1 MARVSAREILWNK
14 LSRTC
19 FQDRVMPYAYWV
31 AAIIDRAHHEHLQ
44 VLNQSVSIIA
54 GADFVQLLGE
64 RQFIQAWH
72 SIRLDVD
79 SEHTSNRQGK
89 IILDGLWAMMMT
101 GFAFSEQVCVI
112 DKPMS
117 KQLKATYV
125 DICSRSS
132 KNIYQVARDMNRP
145 YSRVYADVKRL
156 QEIGLVNALS
166 SIQAG
171 KKVTLL
177 RAT

>member
-1 MARVSAREILWNK
+1 VRLIG
-14 LSRTC
+14 
-19 FQDRVMPYAYWV
+19 D
-31 AAIIDRAHHEHLQ
+31 
-44 VLNQSVSIIA
+44 
-54 GADFVQLLGE
+54 
-64 RQFIQAWH
+64 RQFLKSWQ

-79 SEHTSNRQGK
+79 SEHTSSRQGK

-101 GFAFSEQVCVI
+101 GFAFSGYAYVL

-156 QEIGLVNALS
+156 LEIGLVNALS
-166 SIQAG
+166 SVQAG
-171 KKVTLL
+171 KRVTLL
-177 RAT
+177 SAA

>member
-1 MARVSAREILWNK
+1 VRLIG
-14 LSRTC
+14 
-19 FQDRVMPYAYWV
+19 D
-31 AAIIDRAHHEHLQ
+31 
-44 VLNQSVSIIA
+44 
-54 GADFVQLLGE
+54 
-64 RQFIQAWH
+64 RQFLKSWQ

-79 SEHTSNRQGK
+79 SEHTSSRQGK

-101 GFAFSEQVCVI
+101 GFAFSGYAYVL

-166 SIQAG
+166 SVQAG
-171 KKVTLL
+171 KRVTLL
-177 RAT
+177 SAA

>member
-1 MARVSAREILWNK
+1 
-14 LSRTC
+14 
-19 FQDRVMPYAYWV
+19 MPYAYWV
-31 AAIIDRAHHEHLQ
+31 AAIIDRTHHEHLKL
-44 VLNQSVSIIA
+44 LNQTVSIIDA
-54 GADFVQLLGE
+54 ADFVRLIGD
-64 RQFIQAWH
+64 RQFLKSWQ

-79 SEHTSNRQGK
+79 SEHTSSRQGK

-101 GFAFSEQVCVI
+101 GFAFSGYAYVL

-166 SIQAG
+166 SVQAG
-171 KKVTLL
+171 KRVTLL
-177 RAT
+177 SAA

>member
-1 MARVSAREILWNK
+1 MARLSAKEILWNK

-31 AAIIDRAHHEHLQ
+31 AAIIDRTHHEHLKL
-44 VLNQSVSIIA
+44 LNQSASIIDA
-54 GADFVQLLGE
+54 ADFVRLIGD
-64 RQFIQAWH
+64 RQFLKSWQ

-79 SEHTSNRQGK
+79 SEYTSGRQGK
-89 IILDGLWAMMMT
+89 IILDGLWAIMMT
-101 GFAFSEQVCVI
+101 GFAFSGYAYVL

-132 KNIYQVARDMNRP
+132 KSIYQVARDMNRP

-156 QEIGLVNALS
+156 QEIGLVNATS
-166 SIQAG
+166 SVQAG
-171 KKVTLL
+171 KRVTLL
-177 RAT
+177 SAA

>member
-1 MARVSAREILWNK
+1 MARVSAREIFWNK

-31 AAIIDRAHHEHLQ
+31 AAIIDCNHHEHLKL
-44 VLNQSVSIIA
+44 LNHSVSIIDA
-54 GADFVQLLGE
+54 ADLVRLMGD
-64 RQFIQAWH
+64 RQFLKSWQ

-79 SEHTSNRQGK
+79 SEYNPSRQGK

-101 GFAFSEQVCVI
+101 GFAFSEQACGI
-112 DKPMS
+112 DKPIS

-125 DICSRSS
+125 DICSLSS

-156 QEIGLVNALS
+156 QEIGLVKAIS

-171 KKVTLL
+171 KRVTLL
-177 RAT
+177 GAA

>member
-1 MARVSAREILWNK
+1 
-14 LSRTC
+14 
-19 FQDRVMPYAYWV
+19 
-31 AAIIDRAHHEHLQ
+31 
-44 VLNQSVSIIA
+44 LNQTVSIIDA
-54 GADFVQLLGE
+54 ADFVRLIGD
-64 RQFIQAWH
+64 RQFLKSWQ

-79 SEHTSNRQGK
+79 SEHTSSRQGK

-101 GFAFSEQVCVI
+101 GFAFSGYAYVL

-166 SIQAG
+166 SVQAG
-171 KKVTLL
+171 KRVTLL
-177 RAT
+177 SAA

>member
-1 MARVSAREILWNK
+1 
-14 LSRTC
+14 
-19 FQDRVMPYAYWV
+19 MPYAYWV
-31 AAIIDRAHHEHLQ
+31 AAIIDRTQHEHLKL
-44 VLNQSVSIIA
+44 LNQTVSIIDA
-54 GADFVQLLGE
+54 ADFVRLIGD
-64 RQFIQAWH
+64 RQFLKSWQ

-79 SEHTSNRQGK
+79 SEHTSSRQGK

-101 GFAFSEQVCVI
+101 GFAFSGYAYVL

-166 SIQAG
+166 SVQAG
-171 KKVTLL
+171 KRVTLL
-177 RAT
+177 SAA

>member
-1 MARVSAREILWNK
+1 
-14 LSRTC
+14 
-19 FQDRVMPYAYWV
+19 MPYAYWV
-31 AAIIDRAHHEHLQ
+31 AAIIDRTHHEHLKL
-44 VLNQSVSIIA
+44 LNQTVSIIDA
-54 GADFVQLLGE
+54 ADFVRLIGD
-64 RQFIQAWH
+64 RQFLKSWQ

-79 SEHTSNRQGK
+79 SEHTSSRQGK

-101 GFAFSEQVCVI
+101 GFAVSGYAYVL

-166 SIQAG
+166 SVQAG
-171 KKVTLL
+171 KRVTLL
-177 RAT
+177 SAA

>member
-1 MARVSAREILWNK
+1 
-14 LSRTC
+14 
-19 FQDRVMPYAYWV
+19 MPYAYWV
-31 AAIIDRAHHEHLQ
+31 AAIIDRTHHEHLKL
-44 VLNQSVSIIA
+44 LNQTVSIIDA
-54 GADFVQLLGE
+54 ADFVRLIGD
-64 RQFIQAWH
+64 RQFLKSWQ

-79 SEHTSNRQGK
+79 SEHTSSRQGK

-101 GFAFSEQVCVI
+101 CFAFSGYAYVL

-166 SIQAG
+166 SVQAG
-171 KKVTLL
+171 KRVTLL
-177 RAT
+177 SAA

>member
-1 MARVSAREILWNK
+1 
-14 LSRTC
+14 
-19 FQDRVMPYAYWV
+19 MPYAYWV
-31 AAIIDRAHHEHLQ
+31 AAIIDRTHHEHLKL
-44 VLNQSVSIIA
+44 LNQTVSIIDA
-54 GADFVQLLGE
+54 ADFVRLIGD
-64 RQFIQAWH
+64 RQFLKSWQ

-79 SEHTSNRQGK
+79 SEHTSSRQGK
-89 IILDGLWAMMMT
+89 IVLDGLWAMMMT
-101 GFAFSEQVCVI
+101 GFAFSGYAYVL

-166 SIQAG
+166 SVQAG
-171 KKVTLL
+171 KRVTLL
-177 RAT
+177 SAA

>member
-1 MARVSAREILWNK
+1 
-14 LSRTC
+14 
-19 FQDRVMPYAYWV
+19 MPYAYWV
-31 AAIIDRAHHEHLQ
+31 AAIIDRTHHEHLKL
-44 VLNQSVSIIA
+44 LNQTVSIIDA
-54 GADFVQLLGE
+54 ADFVRLIGD
-64 RQFIQAWH
+64 RQFLKSWQ

-79 SEHTSNRQGK
+79 SEHTSSRQGK

-101 GFAFSEQVCVI
+101 CFAFSGYAYVL

-166 SIQAG
+166 S
-171 KKVTLL
+171 V
-177 RAT
+177 

>member
-1 MARVSAREILWNK
+1 
-14 LSRTC
+14 
-19 FQDRVMPYAYWV
+19 MPYAYWV
-31 AAIIDRAHHEHLQ
+31 AAIIDRTHHEHLKL
-44 VLNQSVSIIA
+44 LNQTVSIIDA
-54 GADFVQLLGE
+54 ADFVRLIGD
-64 RQFIQAWH
+64 RQFLKSWQ

-79 SEHTSNRQGK
+79 SEHTSSRQGK
-89 IILDGLWAMMMT
+89 IILDGLWTMMMT
-101 GFAFSEQVCVI
+101 GFAFSGYAYVL

-166 SIQAG
+166 LVQAG
-171 KKVTLL
+171 KRVTLL
-177 RAT
+177 SAA

>member
-1 MARVSAREILWNK
+1 
-14 LSRTC
+14 
-19 FQDRVMPYAYWV
+19 MPYAYWV
-31 AAIIDRAHHEHLQ
+31 AAIIDRTHHEHLKL
-44 VLNQSVSIIA
+44 LNQSASIIDA
-54 GADFVQLLGE
+54 ADFVRLIGD
-64 RQFIQAWH
+64 RQFLKSWQ

-79 SEHTSNRQGK
+79 SEYTSGRQGK
-89 IILDGLWAMMMT
+89 IILDGLWAIMMT
-101 GFAFSEQVCVI
+101 GFAFSGYAYVL

-132 KNIYQVARDMNRP
+132 KSIYQVARDMNRP

-156 QEIGLVNALS
+156 QEIGLVNAIS

-171 KKVTLL
+171 KRVTSLG
-177 RAT
+177 AA

>member
-1 MARVSAREILWNK
+1 
-14 LSRTC
+14 
-19 FQDRVMPYAYWV
+19 MPYVYWV
-31 AAIIDRAHHEHLQ
+31 AAIIDRTHHEHLKL
-44 VLNQSVSIIA
+44 LNQSVSIINA
-54 GADFVQLLGE
+54 ADFVRLMGD
-64 RQFIQAWH
+64 RQFLKSWQG
-72 SIRLDVD
+72 IRLDVD
-79 SEHTSNRQGK
+79 SEYNPSWQGK

-101 GFAFSEQVCVI
+101 GFAFSGYAYVL

-166 SIQAG
+166 SVQAG
-171 KKVTLL
+171 KRVTWLS
-177 RAT
+177 AS